1 MTTLD
6 QLSTALRGDG
16 FRKEIKRTLTIFALN
31 AESGAKINAT
41 NRMRVRSGRLRGSI
55 RSEVTDESTGWTVT
69 LSAGD
74 REQVKYAH
82 IQEFGGTIRGRPWLR
97 IPLAPA
103 LTGRGGLVDRFAGE
117 SLRAT
122 GIPWFVFKSR
132 KGDLFIARKGDTLS
146 SGAPRAWYKL
156 VRQVTVRPKTY
167 MTDAFTEQIRALPSE
182 IKSGFTASIR
192 REL

>member
-16 FRKEIKRTLTIFALN
+16 FRKEIKRTLTVFALN
-31 AESGAKINAT
+31 AESDAKINAT
-41 NRMRVRSGRLRGSI
+41 NRMKMRSGLLRSSI
-55 RSEVTDESTGWTVT
+55 RSKVVDESTGWTVT

-74 REQVKYAH
+74 KQQVKYAH
-82 IQEFGGTIRGRPWLR
+82 IQEFGGTVQGRPWLR
-97 IPLAPA
+97 IPLRPA

-132 KGDLFIARKGDTLS
+132 KGELFIARKGDTLA

-156 VRQVTVRPKTY
+156 VRQTTIRPKRY
-167 MTDAFTEQIRALPSE
+167 MSDAFTEQIRALPTE
-182 IKSGFTASIR
+182 IKGGFTVSIR
-192 REL
+192 RGL

>member
-16 FRKEIKRTLTIFALN
+16 LRKEIQRTLTIFALN

-41 NRMRVRSGRLRGSI
+41 NRMKMRSGRLRNSI
-55 RSEVTDESTGWTVT
+55 RSTVLDTSTGWMVT

-74 REQVKYAH
+74 KEQVKYAH

-103 LTGRGGLVDRFAGE
+103 LTGRGWLVDRFAGE

-122 GIPWFVFKSR
+122 GSPWFVFRSR
-132 KGDLFIARKGDTLS
+132 KGDLFIARKGDTLAN
-146 SGAPRAWYKL
+146 GAPRAWYKL
-156 VRQVTVRPKTY
+156 VRQVTIRPKMY
-167 MTDAFTEQIRALPSE
+167 MTDAFTEQIRVLPTQ
-182 IKSGFTASIR
+182 IRSGFTVAIR
-192 REL
+192 RGL